1 MARTNIVKNFDLS
14 FEINFNTIIRGHHV
28 YESIWTS
35 SIEQV
40 LLALPDVRKEDL
52 DYDKYVVDISK
63 RHEEDFSH
71 LGIVGHAPHVE
82 IIGKRKCEVGLV
94 VPAKFS
100 ARTECSQMGKVLDEQ
115 LLIPFILFIEGHL
128 KKWWALNRISIV
140 PENNKP
146 ARKACQSQD
155 WNVHIPDDK
164 PPENS
169 KDQFLREIVDIA
181 SIATHGR

>member
-28 YESIWTS
+28 HESIWTS

-82 IIGKRKCEVGLV
+82 IIGKRKCEAGLV
-94 VPAKFS
+94 VLTKFS
-100 ARTECSQMGKVLDEQ
+100 AHAKCSRAAKILDER
-115 LLIPFILFIEGHL
+115 LLKI
-128 KKWWALNRISIV
+128 K
-140 PENNKP
+140 
-146 ARKACQSQD
+146 Q
-155 WNVHIPDDK
+155 
-164 PPENS
+164 
-169 KDQFLREIVDIA
+169 QFLALELKNRKTGLYRKFPIY
-181 SIATHGR
+181 RR

>member
-71 LGIVGHAPHVE
+71 LGVVGHAPHVE
-82 IIGKRKCEVGLV
+82 IIGKRKCEAGLV
-94 VPAKFS
+94 VLTKFS
-100 ARTECSQMGKVLDEQ
+100 AHAKCSRAAKILDER
-115 LLIPFILFIEGHL
+115 LLKI
-128 KKWWALNRISIV
+128 K
-140 PENNKP
+140 
-146 ARKACQSQD
+146 Q
-155 WNVHIPDDK
+155 
-164 PPENS
+164 
-169 KDQFLREIVDIA
+169 QFLALELKNRKKGLYRKFPIY
-181 SIATHGR
+181 RR

>member
-14 FEINFNTIIRGHHV
+14 FEINFNTVIRGHHV

-40 LLALPDVRKEDL
+40 LLALPDVRKEYL

-82 IIGKRKCEVGLV
+82 IIGKRKREAGLV
-94 VPAKFS
+94 VLTKFS
-100 ARTECSQMGKVLDEQ
+100 AHAKCSRAAKILDER
-115 LLIPFILFIEGHL
+115 LLKI
-128 KKWWALNRISIV
+128 K
-140 PENNKP
+140 
-146 ARKACQSQD
+146 Q
-155 WNVHIPDDK
+155 
-164 PPENS
+164 
-169 KDQFLREIVDIA
+169 QFLALELKNRKKGLYRKFPIY
-181 SIATHGR
+181 RR

>member
-14 FEINFNTIIRGHHV
+14 FEINFNTVIRGHHV

-82 IIGKRKCEVGLV
+82 IIGKRKREAGLV
-94 VPAKFS
+94 VLTKFS
-100 ARTECSQMGKVLDEQ
+100 AHAKCSRAQK
-115 LLIPFILFIEGHL
+115 
-128 KKWWALNRISIV
+128 
-140 PENNKP
+140 
-146 ARKACQSQD
+146 
-155 WNVHIPDDK
+155 
-164 PPENS
+164 
-169 KDQFLREIVDIA
+169 FLMNDC
-181 SIATHGR
+181 